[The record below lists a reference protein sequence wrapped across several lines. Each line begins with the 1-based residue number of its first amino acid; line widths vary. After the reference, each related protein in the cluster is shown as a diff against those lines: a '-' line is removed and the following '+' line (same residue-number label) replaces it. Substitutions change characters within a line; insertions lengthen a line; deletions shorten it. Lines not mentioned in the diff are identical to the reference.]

1 MRVGIAEVSRN
12 YFAGWCGDCEPVRFR
27 LDGAR
32 GGEVDVADVA
42 GGGGCLFVS
51 SFCIRSLCGHSINTG
66 ILPPPGRSQLM
77 RPPPA
82 CLHKSTKKISYI
94 VAGLRHRA
102 LTLGPSLSSPVPAL
116 PVHSC
121 PPSSSLNS
129 SQPSLCAFSSY
140 SSSSYSSPVR
150 SALLQPRLP
159 ANRRAFLPLIPTS
172 VGARNSKIAA
182 GSRSSPNNCAM
193 EVFRAVRFPP
203 VAAGEA
209 GVVVALWRWLW
220 RCGSGMECGYGVVG

>member
-1 MRVGIAEVSRN
+1 
-12 YFAGWCGDCEPVRFR
+12 
-27 LDGAR
+27 
-32 GGEVDVADVA
+32 
-42 GGGGCLFVS
+42 LFVS
-51 SFCIRSLCGHSINTG
+51 SCCIRPLCGHSTNTG
-66 ILPPPGRSQLM
+66 ILPPPGRSQPM

-94 VAGLRHRA
+94 VAGLRLRA
-102 LTLGPSLSSPVPAL
+102 ITLGPSLSSPVPAL
-116 PVHSC
+116 PVHSY

-129 SQPSLCAFSSY
+129 SQPSLCASSSY
-140 SSSSYSSPVR
+140 SSSSPVR

-159 ANRRAFLPLIPTS
+159 AKRRAFLPLIPTS

-209 GVVVALWRWLW
+209 GVVVALVVALAVALVVALW
-220 RCGSGMECGYGVVG
+220 FWYGVRLRSCRMMARPGSGP